1 MELVSS
7 IVEGI
12 NNCLWGIPMIG
23 LLFGT
28 HLFLTFRT
36 GFIQRRTFTGTLI
49 PTVISASLRL

>member
-28 HLFLTFRT
+28 RLFLTFRT
-36 GFIQRRTFTGTLI
+36 GFIQRLSLI
-49 PTVISASLRL
+49 HI